1 VEARLRAGHQLAA
14 PSRDTKFQRPC
25 SVTATGLGLAQLIY
39 SPGRTSPQKAVTV
52 FPVNVEIKKTELNP
66 PRELG
71 LRLADAF
78 PGAMDDLVN
87 TVAMR
92 RLRLG
97 IRHSN
102 AYGRPGHAKFVLQFP
117 HCNWRRKD
125 ERGQSHNESS

>member
-1 VEARLRAGHQLAA
+1 
-14 PSRDTKFQRPC
+14 
-25 SVTATGLGLAQLIY
+25 
-39 SPGRTSPQKAVTV
+39 VTV

-102 AYGRPGHAKFVLQFP
+102 ACGRPGHAKFVFNF
-117 HCNWRRKD
+117 HMAIGD
-125 ERGQSHNESS
+125 EKASAANLITRVADSRIGGSILLLPNLLKSLVGAQGLEL